1 MEACYQETLRRLRPY
16 AGRVR
21 VLRAFNHEAAW
32 QFPER
37 YFDFIYIDANHSYH
51 AVRDDLTLWYPKLRP
66 GGLFAGHD
74 YLDGSRPPW
83 GEFGVRSAVN
93 EFAAGLGVRVLAT
106 AEADWRS
113 WYFHKPASVT

>member
-1 MEACYQETLRRLRPY
+1 M
-16 AGRVR
+16 
-21 VLRAFNHEAAW
+21 
-32 QFPER
+32 
-37 YFDFIYIDANHSYH
+37 YIDANHSYH

-83 GEFGVRSAVN
+83 GEFGVRSAVD

-106 AEADWRS
+106 AEVEWQS